1 MRVVI
6 DGNIGAGKTT
16 QINILELAGYNVK
29 REPIEDWPLELFYQD
44 KSRWAFL
51 MHASVLTSLVPEKD
65 TIHERCVFTTAHVF
79 WKLMKDKVNPEE
91 DKLFMKLYHKYEWIP
106 DLYIYIH
113 VDPEVAWEHIQQRGQ
128 AGDSGVT
135 LEYLKEIDKCYQEMI
150 PKLPCKVVTIQG
162 NQPRDII
169 HLEILEYL
177 TIVGNA
183 DQKNKQHMCHMS

>member
-1 MRVVI
+1 
-6 DGNIGAGKTT
+6 
-16 QINILELAGYNVK
+16 
-29 REPIEDWPLELFYQD
+29 
-44 KSRWAFL
+44 
-51 MHASVLTSLVPEKD
+51 
-65 TIHERCVFTTAHVF
+65 
-79 WKLMKDKVNPEE
+79 
-91 DKLFMKLYHKYEWIP
+91 LYHKYEWIP
-106 DLYIYIH
+106 GLYIYIH